1 MSAKAPKRGGNGR
14 LAIELAAGGVLLF
27 VMVLAVAIGPGLIR
41 KDYVE
46 PGVTGDT
53 KALVEPHAADGVWY
67 CNNIGSIGEPPFSL
81 PDGSPEISGKYY
93 SYKKFSVS
101 NYNKFIS
108 SLTDSGFE
116 LATKKYSS
124 FLFRDDCMIFLQ
136 YDAYET
142 LSLSWYSR
150 SRYAEDD
157 GDTSSLLWYDNKD
170 SLSKIKIHPINISP
184 EGFYDLTG
192 GQIYAIPVYSYDR
205 YNSAGQ
211 EDINGSY
218 DCSVCFVKDNKTWQA
233 SMESVAVCDIDGDQ
247 INDVLLLS
255 YGPTSG
261 VFTFRVV
268 AVTESGVYDT
278 VFGAM
283 EYYDLGFAN
292 EDGKIVVEGVGN
304 DLKQHFFE
312 IVFSKNGQKP
322 VVMLYDNGEPLP
334 TWVLQ
339 GVLDYQSHINDKYWF
354 DYLGLNERALV
365 EEEPQSLMLEYRIT
379 ADDADSPIWSASD
392 GELIPFVIRRT
403 RYLDSSDYRSALK
416 KIVDKGTEANQE
428 TRYRLVAE
436 KTGLTYETVKNLI
449 ENAEYMGSNI
459 DELYDIAGQEYV
471 DLVLSTRPSQEVV
484 DAYNAVIYDERY
496 KTAYLDAIRDPDNL
510 LFYKDD
516 AEKLKNERFEEMKTL
531 VENEGCMIVADL
543 NDEKWANT
551 LASLRGYCVAF
562 GTAAQVKSLLGKLD
576 YETELF
582 YAPRKPFGDDWL
594 FGYVDP
600 DTVNWEA
607 IQDKWPNQL
616 LDEEAL
622 YFRQNINSK
631 ALYIK

>member
-1 MSAKAPKRGGNGR
+1 MRTERKIKKICNEIDMPDRDSVYPLGVSAKAPKRGGNGR
-14 LAIELAAGGVLLF
+14 LALELAASGALLV

-41 KDYVE
+41 KDYVA
-46 PGVTGDT
+46 PGAKNSLD
-53 KALVEPHAADGVWY
+53 
-67 CNNIGSIGEPPFSL
+67 SIYEIT
-81 PDGSPEISGKYY
+81 DPEG
-93 SYKKFSVS
+93 
-101 NYNKFIS
+101 
-108 SLTDSGFE
+108 T
-116 LATKKYSS
+116 
-124 FLFRDDCMIFLQ
+124 
-136 YDAYET
+136 
-142 LSLSWYSR
+142 
-150 SRYAEDD
+150 
-157 GDTSSLLWYDNKD
+157 DNKQSAD
-170 SLSKIKIHPINISP
+170 DVHLIKD
-184 EGFYDLTG
+184 E
-192 GQIYAIPVYSYDR
+192 
-205 YNSAGQ
+205 
-211 EDINGSY
+211 
-218 DCSVCFVKDNKTWQA
+218 
-233 SMESVAVCDIDGDQ
+233 
-247 INDVLLLS
+247 
-255 YGPTSG
+255 
-261 VFTFRVV
+261 
-268 AVTESGVYDT
+268 
-278 VFGAM
+278 
-283 EYYDLGFAN
+283 
-292 EDGKIVVEGVGN
+292 
-304 DLKQHFFE
+304 
-312 IVFSKNGQKP
+312 
-322 VVMLYDNGEPLP
+322 
-334 TWVLQ
+334 
-339 GVLDYQSHINDKYWF
+339 YWF

-365 EEEPQSLMLEYRIT
+365 EEVPRGLMLEYRIT

-416 KIVDKGTEANQE
+416 KIEDKGIEANQE

-436 KTGLTYETVKNLI
+436 KTDLTYETVKNLI
-449 ENAEYMGSNI
+449 DNAEYMGSNI

-543 NDEKWANT
+543 NDEEWANA

-562 GTAAQVKSLLGKLD
+562 GTAAQVKSLLNKLD
-576 YETELF
+576 YDTELF
-582 YAPRKPFGDDWL
+582 YAPKEPFEDDWL

-616 LDEEAL
+616 LDEETL